1 MLKFVRLCYKYDA
14 LKKKIYR
21 KRQPYKLRPET
32 ILRFLNDQLDM
43 PIDCETYRLLYVHI
57 AMWQPENRMSYV
69 FQQRYRE
76 NENINFIFTQVTSQ
90 LLRGLIRKFSISYN
104 MYIDFFAS

>member
-1 MLKFVRLCYKYDA
+1 MLKFVCLCYKYDA
-14 LKKKIYR
+14 LKKIYR

-57 AMWQPENRMSYV
+57 AMWQPENRMLYV

-104 MYIDFFAS
+104 IYIDFFAS